1 MIVPPDVNRRVIEAL
16 LQREL
21 PRAKQQRLVLVH
33 GRYDPSSADEFGLM
47 VEGQQRRIK
56 VTDQPSVLGIV
67 EAWQQHRSNPDTD
80 VLVVTT
86 GVDDAELGWDLR
98 GYAVGRATRTVDRVE
113 IVKQRFGATDIDP
126 RIRRAPWLVD
136 ALLDAEPTAG
146 WRRSGGVLTK
156 DAAVRALIGARLG
169 SKELAEGTLDVG
181 ALLTWSRTAASTA
194 QFAELP
200 EAERQGLTDWLEET
214 VGSAAVVLMTLVGAG
229 RAEDAMPLG
238 ILGAVLSLP
247 GVSPDAT
254 LAFGSVLGVSGK
266 RGSELREFVKEVEG
280 TLERWIAE
288 AELATPQGEAARHR
302 VLDIVRRADELAG
315 SVDLTAALA
324 PSRFLPSS
332 FSSRLRTLAENLSP
346 ARRTAAEAALSSLRD
361 HALARLY
368 PDRVHTAAM
377 AVRLTRWLAEA
388 EETVDSVAAAVQKQL
403 ASWGWVDRA
412 LAVLW
417 AGDAVHDPVVGRAY
431 RAVHDKARARRDRL
445 DEAFARRLEIW
456 TAHASTQAPGG
467 CLLVEDVLERIAVPL
482 VGKDH
487 APLVLVLDGMSS
499 AVAAELGEQLAG
511 RAWHEASP
519 YSEHRAAAV
528 AAVPSV
534 TRVSRACLLTAG
546 LANGD
551 QSVEKDG
558 FAAFWR
564 KHRKQ
569 ASLFH
574 KSEIGGQAGQRLAES
589 LVAALAGDDVVGVV
603 LNTIDD
609 ALDHGREGNRISW
622 RLSDI
627 TYLPELLDAARAYER
642 PVVLVADHGHVLDRS
657 EGDGPTAAAGV
668 ESARWRMGDPTDGEV
683 ALVGPRVLYGDGRVV
698 VPWRE
703 DIRYLP
709 KKSGYHGGA
718 SLAEMAVPVLVLLP
732 SATLLPV
739 EWEIL
744 TKESV
749 EPAWW
754 SARVGVK
761 AMAAP
766 RRKPAKTRAR
776 IEEHATPLFP
786 VEEES
791 LGERVVSSPV
801 YETQRAF
808 VPKAPN
814 KKAIAAVIDELV
826 KADGTRPI
834 TAIAALMGRAGRNPE
849 FLART
854 LERLLD
860 VEGYPVL
867 SIVDGGRTLKLDV
880 DLLCEQFGVRK

>member
-1 MIVPPDVNRRVIEAL
+1 MTAPPEVNRRIIEAL

-33 GRYDPSSADEFGLM
+33 GRYDTSSASEFGLL

-56 VTDQPSVLGIV
+56 VSDQPSVLGIV
-67 EAWQQHRSNPDTD
+67 EAWQRHRSSPDTD

-126 RIRRAPWLVD
+126 RIRREPWLVD
-136 ALLDAEPTAG
+136 ALLDAEPTVG
-146 WRRSGGVLTK
+146 WRRAGGVLTR
-156 DAAVRALIGARLG
+156 DTAVRALIGARLG
-169 SKELAEGTLDVG
+169 SRELAEGTLDVG
-181 ALLTWSRTAASTA
+181 ALLSWSRTAASA
-194 QFAELP
+194 AHFAELT
-200 EAERQGLTDWLEET
+200 ATERKGLTDWLEET

-238 ILGAVLSLP
+238 TLGAVLSLP

-288 AELATPQGEAARHR
+288 AEFATQGEAARQR
-302 VLDIVRRADELAG
+302 VLDIVRRADELA
-315 SVDLTAALA
+315 SSADLTVALA

-346 ARRTAAEAALSSLRD
+346 ARRTAAESALSSLRD

-388 EETVDSVAAAVQKQL
+388 EETVDSVAAGVQRQL
-403 ASWGWVDRA
+403 ASWGWVDHA

-456 TAHASTQAPGG
+456 AAHASTQAPGG

-487 APLVLVLDGMSS
+487 APLILVLDGMSS
-499 AVAAELGEQLAG
+499 AVAVELGEQLAG

-546 LANGD
+546 LTNGD

-574 KSEIGGQAGQRLAES
+574 KAEIGGHAGQRLAES
-589 LVAALAGDDVVGVV
+589 LVAALAGEDVVGVV

-609 ALDHGREGNRISW
+609 ALDHGKGGAPIGW
-622 RLSDI
+622 RLSDV

-657 EGDGPTAAAGV
+657 TAGDGPVAAVGV
-668 ESARWRMGDPTDGEV
+668 ESARWRVGDPADGEV
-683 ALVGPRVLYGDGRVV
+683 ALAGPRVLYGDGRVV

-709 KKSGYHGGA
+709 KKAGYHGGA
-718 SLAEMAVPVLVLLP
+718 SLAEMTVPVLVLLP

-744 TKESV
+744 ARESV
-749 EPAWW
+749 EPSWW
-754 SARVGVK
+754 SARAGVE
-761 AMAAP
+761 AEAAP
-766 RRKPAKTRAR
+766 RRKPTKVRAR
-776 IEEHATPLFP
+776 IEDQATPLFP
-786 VEEES
+786 VEES
-791 LGERVVSSPV
+791 LGTRVVASPA

-826 KADGTRPI
+826 KADRTRPI
-834 TAIAALMGRAGRNPE
+834 TAVAALVGRAGRNPD
-849 FLART
+849 FLARM
-854 LERLLD
+854 LERLLN

-867 SIVDGGRTLKLDV
+867 SVTDGGRTLKLDV
-880 DLLCEQFGVRK
+880 DLLCEQFGVQK